1 MTEVLDRTIG
11 AGSPEDDGF
20 NDATMPD
27 EAFAVEPTAI
37 TEPAVPRIDTLAEK
51 TRFPSLYG
59 GSSVMLEGGTV
70 KPLAMLDRY
79 VDSSYLADQA
89 GADSAV
95 PLDHA
100 SASAHRADV
109 AAFIVGFATDTHD
122 F

>member
-1 MTEVLDRTIG
+1 MTEVLDRSIG
-11 AGSPEDDGF
+11 AGSPEDDDF
-20 NDATMPD
+20 NNATMPD
-27 EAFAVEPTAI
+27 EALVAEPTAI

-51 TRFPSLYG
+51 TLFPSLYEG
-59 GSSVMLEGGTV
+59 GSVVLEGGAV
-70 KPLAMLDRY
+70 KPIAMLDRY

-95 PLDHA
+95 PLDHG

-109 AAFIVGFATDTHD
+109 AAFIIGFATDTHG